1 MTPDAFRHLFTQHRD
16 KLFEA
21 WNRVPQHEF
30 DASNGELAAFIAIVQ
45 RIYQTPR
52 SVILRELDAVA
63 RNIADNITDDYAP
76 RLPPEE

>member
-1 MTPDAFRHLFTQHRD
+1 MTSDDFRHLFTQHRD

-21 WNRVPQHEF
+21 WNRVPPKEF
-30 DASNGELAAFIAIVQ
+30 DAINGDLAAFVALVA
-45 RIYQTPR
+45 RVYKTPR
-52 SVILRELDAVA
+52 SVILRELDAVE

>member
-1 MTPDAFRHLFTQHRD
+1 MNSDTFRPLFAQHRD

-21 WNRVPQHEF
+21 WNRIPQKEF
-30 DASNGELAAFIAIVQ
+30 DAVNGDLTAFIALVA
-45 RIYQTPR
+45 RVYKTPR
-52 SVILRELDAVA
+52 SVILRELDAVE